1 MELILFL
8 IIILLLPLLLASPL
22 IVGAILLWK
31 KHAQAGWTVLAAYLA
46 LIGSLVI
53 YGNIER
59 RSTVGHIVRWCE
71 GEDGAHQDANDLAED
86 TKKVVDASQLQQWAM
101 TLLQGAETTNYPDGQ
116 FPRDKVLPS
125 IRNLQSRGDSFEDVE
140 VDASGSVPPGSRSVW
155 IVWGGGYGH
164 WGIRVGS
171 PTFKVT
177 DRYDDNYYV
186 EWEPGIYFWAET
198 H

>member
-1 MELILFL
+1 MILFL
-8 IIILLLPLLLASPL
+8 IIVLILLLFLVSPM
-22 IVGAILLWK
+22 IAGAILLFK
-31 KHAQAGWTVLAAYLA
+31 KHPRTGWTVLAAYLA
-46 LIGSLVI
+46 LIGSFVI

-59 RSTVGHIVRWCE
+59 RSTVGHIVRWLE

-86 TKKVVDASQLQQWAM
+86 AKKVVNPSELQKWAM
-101 TLLQGAETTNYPDGQ
+101 AVLQETETTNYPDGQ
-116 FPRDKVLPS
+116 FPRDKVLAS
-125 IRNLQSRGDSFEDVE
+125 IQNLQSRGDFFDDVE
-140 VDASGSVPPGSRSVW
+140 VNDDKSTPPGSRSVW
-155 IVWGGGYGH
+155 IVWGGGFGH

-186 EWEPGIYFWAET
+186 NWEPGIYFWAET